1 MGRKQRD
8 TRKEFFETVEVR
20 PRAILIGVQTRGQER
35 PEVEEHLD
43 EMAQLATTDGM
54 DVVGRVIQSR
64 ARPDPATF
72 LGSGKVEEVMVL
84 AEEQKADWLLF
95 DDELTPGQQRNLE
108 KQAKV
113 KVMDRTG
120 LILDIFAMRART
132 REARTQVELAQ
143 HEYMLP
149 RLTGL
154 WTHFTRQKGGTRT
167 RGGEG
172 ESQLE
177 IDRRIVKARI
187 AALKRELG
195 RIGRQ
200 AETRLRGHDGFFRV
214 ALVGYTNAGKS
225 SLLNALTRAGVLAE
239 DKLFATLDATTRRW
253 SLATGRDALL
263 TDTVGF
269 IRKLPHQ
276 LVASFRSTLAEA
288 AEADLLLHIVDLS
301 HPAWA
306 EHMAETRSVLTEIGA
321 GDRPEIVVFNKV
333 DRPEAQSRL
342 EQAREDEPGCVP
354 VSAASGE
361 GLKDL
366 RAVVEAQVAGP
377 PREGVVHLPAGDRA
391 RLSEIYRRVRVVKVE
406 DGPDGGLQVTVHGP
420 PGELVALGVPVSQ
433 SDAAPED
440 FPAAAYREHLHDSDT
455 PGSSAP

>member
-8 TRKEFFETVEVR
+8 TRKEFFETVEIR
-20 PRAILIGVQTRGQER
+20 PKAILIGVQGRGQDR
-35 PEVEEHLD
+35 PEVEEHLE

-54 DVVGRVIQSR
+54 DVVGRVIQ
-64 ARPDPATF
+64 ARSKPDPATF
-72 LGSGKVEEVMVL
+72 LGSGKVEEVMAL

-288 AEADLLLHIVDLS
+288 AEADLLLHVVDLS

-333 DRPEAQSRL
+333 DRPEAQARL
-342 EQAREDEPGCVP
+342 DQARDEEPGCVP

-377 PREGVVHLPAGDRA
+377 PREAVLALAAGDRA

-406 DGPDGGLQVTVHGP
+406 DGPEGGLLVTVHGP
-420 PGELVALGVPVSQ
+420 PGELAALGAPVSRWDEA
-433 SDAAPED
+433 SEGDPGPVAPARL
-440 FPAAAYREHLHDSDT
+440 PDSGS
-455 PGSSAP
+455 PGSSGP

>member
-1 MGRKQRD
+1 MGRKKRD
-8 TRKEFFETVEVR
+8 TRQDFFETAEVR
-20 PRAILIGVQTRGQER
+20 PRCLLIGVQGRGQER
-35 PEVEEHLD
+35 AEVEEHLD
-43 EMAQLATTDGM
+43 EMAQLAGTDGM
-54 DVVGRVIQSR
+54 DVVGRVIQAR
-64 ARPDPATF
+64 AKPDPATF
-72 LGSGKVEEVMVL
+72 LGSGKVDEVTTL
-84 AEEQKADWLLF
+84 AETERADWLLF

-108 KQAKV
+108 KQTKI

-195 RIGRQ
+195 RIGKQ

-225 SLLNALTRAGVLAE
+225 SLLNAVTRAGVLAE

-253 SLATGRDALL
+253 SLGTGRDALL

-288 AEADLLLHIVDLS
+288 AEADLLLHVVDLS

-306 EHMAETRSVLTEIGA
+306 EHMSETRTVLEEIGA
-321 GDRPEIVVFNKV
+321 GDRPEIVILNKV
-333 DRPEAQSRL
+333 DRPEAQARL
-342 EQAREDEPGCVP
+342 EKAREDEPGSLA
-354 VSAASGE
+354 VSAATGM
-361 GLKDL
+361 GLKEL

-377 PREGVVHLPAGDRA
+377 PREAIVDLAAEDRD
-391 RLSEIYRRVRVVKVE
+391 RLSHIYRRVRVVKVE
-406 DGPDGGLQVTVHGP
+406 DGPDGGLRVTVHGP
-420 PGELVALGVPVSQ
+420 PGELATLGAPVSE
-433 SDAAPED
+433 AGVAGYPE
-440 FPAAAYREHLHDSDT
+440 
-455 PGSSAP
+455 GQQG

>member
-54 DVVGRVIQSR
+54 DVVGRVIQGR

-72 LGSGKVEEVMVL
+72 LGSGKVEEVMAL

-269 IRKLPHQ
+269 IRKL
-276 LVASFRSTLAEA
+276 LMRWLF
-288 AEADLLLHIVDLS
+288 
-301 HPAWA
+301 
-306 EHMAETRSVLTEIGA
+306 
-321 GDRPEIVVFNKV
+321 
-333 DRPEAQSRL
+333 
-342 EQAREDEPGCVP
+342 
-354 VSAASGE
+354 
-361 GLKDL
+361 
-366 RAVVEAQVAGP
+366 
-377 PREGVVHLPAGDRA
+377 
-391 RLSEIYRRVRVVKVE
+391 
-406 DGPDGGLQVTVHGP
+406 
-420 PGELVALGVPVSQ
+420 
-433 SDAAPED
+433 
-440 FPAAAYREHLHDSDT
+440 
-455 PGSSAP
+455 